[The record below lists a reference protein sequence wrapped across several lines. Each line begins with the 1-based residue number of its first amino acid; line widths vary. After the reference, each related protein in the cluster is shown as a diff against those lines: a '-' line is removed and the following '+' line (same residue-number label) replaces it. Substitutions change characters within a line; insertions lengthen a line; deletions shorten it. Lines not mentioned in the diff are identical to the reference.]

1 MRHFAAPEAGN
12 WLTFDR
18 IKEAVFEPI
27 SALAFC
33 LYFLSLDYYFTHSSP
48 KFRGPVRT
56 IEGKLVPMHLY
67 RASLLFFSSILVGI
81 ISIFAAPPRVSAQ
94 QNPPPPQQVV
104 EQVDITGNRR
114 LRKDDILYYVQT
126 RPGDVYNEEQVQ
138 RDYQTLLSLTFFDK
152 TKTRVLTETG
162 PRGGKVVIFEVTELP
177 MIRDLTFDGLK
188 SVPESD
194 VLKAFRERRV
204 GVSKESTYDPVKVR
218 NAIRV
223 IKELLAA
230 GGHPN
235 ATVEER
241 TEEVSAT
248 SLAITFVV
256 HEGERVRVVEIQF
269 EGNTVFSDG
278 SLRGAM
284 KYVKEAGLIT
294 RFKSSDILNREKL
307 DYDLHLVDNY
317 MRSKGYLQ
325 ARHGEPRVEGIG
337 RRRTGFPVLPL
348 PFISSTD
355 EALRITVPI
364 IEGKV
369 YRLGEFKVS
378 GNSIFSEAQILSV
391 IGLSKGDIAN
401 GEKVSKGL
409 FENLKKFY
417 GNQGFIEYTAEPVPT
432 FKDNPANPNEGIVD
446 FDVSI
451 EEGKQFT
458 LRRLEFIGNTFTR
471 DNVLR
476 REVLINEGDTYNDA
490 YWEYSVVK
498 INQLGYFNPID
509 KDKDVDRRTNDEEAT
524 LDLTLKVSERGRQQ
538 ISFNGGISG
547 IGGSFFGLEYSTNNL
562 LGRGEV
568 LSFNLAA
575 GNRQRSFQFSFTEPY
590 IKDRPIS
597 AGFSLFAFS
606 QKFFGEGTFLSSNTA
621 AQQDFINSQFNLSN
635 INEENLFTRDSYGVS
650 IFASAPLSEFYKKR
664 RFTQFSRIGASYQF
678 SLSSV
683 KDPES
688 NTNANAGTFIP
699 VVYSQP
705 NILTSRVTG
714 TFTYDTRNAP
724 VDPTNGRELS
734 VALAVAGLLGD
745 VRTYQPTLSYTQF
758 MPVRRKK
765 SQHPEVFGFR
775 ILAGTVGS
783 FAISDKVRNA
793 NSLAF
798 VDGVPIFE
806 RFFLGDEFTIRGYNV
821 RSISPIAPVDSYIT
835 SRNVVFAE
843 NATDTPRVIPGL
855 PATALVLGTFTGSSG
870 NNVAQLPRT
879 FTSVGGDTQI
889 LGNFEYR
896 IPIVG
901 DTVSLAGFAD
911 IGSAFNLR
919 SKGDQAFSSNFLS
932 DQPFLSTVGV
942 TPCPRFASG
951 FAPISLSTLALCKN
965 PALAASPFLSL
976 VARDNRIVSEA
987 ELEAARGGEVDPG
1000 TQLPLGFQPVFLR
1013 GEAQTNS
1020 VVRLSQSLFAKIGDY
1035 RSSLGMEVRVQVPVI
1050 NVPFR
1055 LIFAYNPNARKDQ
1068 IIDGFPFFF
1077 NEKKKVIRF
1086 SVGRTF

>member
-1 MRHFAAPEAGN
+1 MHSYRAF
-12 WLTFDR
+12 WLFR
-18 IKEAVFEPI
+18 
-27 SALAFC
+27 
-33 LYFLSLDYYFTHSSP
+33 LSLL
-48 KFRGPVRT
+48 
-56 IEGKLVPMHLY
+56 I
-67 RASLLFFSSILVGI
+67 GI
-81 ISIFAAPPRVSAQ
+81 AVIVATPGRVTAQ
-94 QNPPPPQQVV
+94 QTQPQPQPQQRVV
-104 EQVDITGNRR
+104 ESVDVIGNRR

-126 RPGDVYNEEQVQ
+126 RPGDVYNVDQVQ

-152 TKTRVLTETG
+152 TATRVLTENG
-162 PRGGKVVIFEVTELP
+162 PRGGVNVIFEVKELP
-177 MIRDLTFDGLK
+177 IIRDLTFEGLH
-188 SVPESD
+188 SVQESD
-194 VLKAFRERRV
+194 ILKAFRERRV
-204 GVSKESTYDPVKVR
+204 GVSKESIYDPVKVR

-223 IKELLAA
+223 IKELLAE

-248 SLAITFVV
+248 SLAITFHVE
-256 HEGERVRVVEIQF
+256 EGDRVRVVEIQF
-269 EGNTVFSDG
+269 EGNQVFSDG
-278 SLRGAM
+278 QLRGAM

-294 RFKSSDILNREKL
+294 RFKGSDILHREKL
-307 DYDLHLVDNY
+307 EYDLRAVDNY

-325 ARHGEPRVEGIG
+325 ARHGEPRVESIG
-337 RRRTGFPVLPL
+337 PRRTGFPVLPL
-348 PFISSTD
+348 PFLSSVD
-355 EALRITVPI
+355 EGLRITIPI
-364 IEGKV
+364 VEGKV
-369 YRLGEFKVS
+369 YRLGEFKVE
-378 GNSIFSEAQILSV
+378 GNSIFSEAQIRSV
-391 IGLSKGDIAN
+391 IGLNKGDIAD

-417 GNQGFIEYTAEPVPT
+417 GREGFIEYTAEPVPT

-446 FDVSI
+446 FTVTI

-476 REVLINEGDTYNDA
+476 REVLINEGDIYNDA

-498 INQLGYFNPID
+498 LNQLGYFNPID

-524 LDLTLKVSERGRQQ
+524 VDLSLKVSERGRQQ

-597 AGFSLFAFS
+597 AGFSVFAFS
-606 QKFFGEGTFLSSNTA
+606 QKFFGEGTFLSQNLS
-621 AQQDFINSQFNLSN
+621 AQQDLLTGGIFNN
-635 INEENLFTRDSYGVS
+635 INEENLFTRDSYGGS
-650 IFASAPLSEFYKKR
+650 IFLSAPLSEFYRKR
-664 RFTQFSRIGASYQF
+664 RFTQFSRIGGSYQI

-683 KDPES
+683 KDPAV
-688 NTNANAGTFIP
+688 NANPNSTTFIP
-699 VVYSQP
+699 VIYKQP
-705 NILTSRVTG
+705 NILTSRG
-714 TFTYDTRNAP
+714 TLTFSYDTRDRS

-734 VALAVAGLLGD
+734 AAVAVAGLGGD
-745 VRTYQPTLSYTQF
+745 VRTYEPTLSYTQF
-758 MPVRRKK
+758 FPMRRKK
-765 SQHPEVFGFR
+765 SKNPEVFGFR
-775 ILAGTVGS
+775 IIAGTTGS
-783 FAISDKVRNA
+783 FATSSKVRNA

-821 RSISPIAPVDSYIT
+821 RSISPIAPVDSFIT
-835 SRNVVFAE
+835 SRNVVVAE
-843 NATDTPRVIPGL
+843 NPDQTPVAIPGF
-855 PATALVLGTFTGSSG
+855 PATAAALGTFTGTSG
-870 NNVAQLPRT
+870 SNTARLPRS

-896 IPIVG
+896 IPIIS
-901 DTVSLAGFAD
+901 DTVSLAAFAD
-911 IGSAFNLR
+911 IGSAFNIR
-919 SKGDQAFSSNFLS
+919 TKNDQQFSSEFLA
-932 DQPFLSTVGV
+932 DQPFLGTVGV
-942 TPCPRFASG
+942 LTPTTCPRFSTLV
-951 FAPISLSTLALCKN
+951 PISLSSLALCNN
-965 PALAASPFLSL
+965 PLLAASPGFSL
-976 VARDNRIVSEA
+976 VARDNRIVTQA
-987 ELEAARGGEVDPG
+987 ELEAAQTGTVNPA
-1000 TQLPLGFQPVFLR
+1000 TQLPFGFQPVFLR

-1020 VVRLSQSLFAKIGDY
+1020 VVRLSQSLFDSIGDY

-1055 LIFAYNPNARKDQ
+1055 LIFAYNPNARPNQ
-1068 IIDGFPFFF
+1068 FIDGFPFFF